1 MDLPNPR
8 PSFATI
14 ASWVDPKCIST
25 TKDVFGKIDSLVV
38 SKPTHLQKHVMI
50 VKLEIILL
58 QVSGQ
63 KINKKICE
71 VATT

>member
-1 MDLPNPR
+1 MDLPNPQ

-50 VKLEIILL
+50 VKLEIIF
-58 QVSGQ
+58 SKFRG
-63 KINKKICE
+63 KK
-71 VATT
+71 